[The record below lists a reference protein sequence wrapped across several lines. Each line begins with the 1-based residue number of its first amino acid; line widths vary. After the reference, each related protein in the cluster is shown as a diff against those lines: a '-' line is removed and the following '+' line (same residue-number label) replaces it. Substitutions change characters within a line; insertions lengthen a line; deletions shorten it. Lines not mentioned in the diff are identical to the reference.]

1 MIIWIVTKKKAMKYS
16 DEIETIFYD
25 VNYRAGDDDETKERF
40 VDLLDAINSY
50 IQYGELPTEFY
61 SGRMAA

>member
-1 MIIWIVTKKKAMKYS
+1 MDSDQKKAMKYS

>member
-1 MIIWIVTKKKAMKYS
+1 MDSDQKKAMKYS

-40 VDLLDAINSY
+40 VDLLDAINWY

-61 SGRMAA
+61 SERMAA